1 MNSIF
6 RYMQHSSLAK
16 KCAVAILGASVAS
29 VSSNTLAY
37 EGVLETPAMPS
48 EKATDYLLVDIENVG
63 SRIVAVGSRGHILY
77 SDDRGA
83 NWIQASV
90 PVSVLLTAVDFVS
103 AEKGWAVGHGGVIL
117 HSNDGGVNW
126 VKQFDG
132 NKANDSNIDQAKA
145 YIAQLELELD
155 EAGGENSDL
164 EYAIEDAEYALEDA
178 KLDAEVGAA
187 KPLLDVMFLDD
198 KTGFVVGAYGFL
210 FKTDD
215 GGLTWANYGNRMDN
229 QDRFHLNAIAEL
241 EGGSLL
247 IGGEAGILFSSTD
260 NGESWSTLDSPY
272 DGSFFGIVSLEG
284 EGQALA
290 FGLRGNLFRT
300 ENAGSSWNQLN
311 SKTESTLMSGAFD
324 GNRKVSIAGNGG
336 VVVLSED
343 GGKTFSAYSR
353 EERLGHTALTYITRQ
368 RVALVGESGVELV
381 TPAGKNL

>member
-1 MNSIF
+1 MLNSP
-6 RYMQHSSLAK
+6 LAK
-16 KCAVAILGASVAS
+16 KCAVAMLGASVAS
-29 VSSNTLAY
+29 VSSNALAF

-48 EKATDYLLVDIENVG
+48 EKASDYLLVDIENVG
-63 SRIVAVGSRGHILY
+63 SRLVAVGARGHILY

-83 NWIQASV
+83 NWVQASV

-103 AEKGWAVGHGGVIL
+103 ADKGWAVGHGGVVL
-117 HSNDGGVNW
+117 HSNDGGINW

-132 NKANDSNIDQAKA
+132 NKANESNIEQARA
-145 YIAQLELELD
+145 YIAELEFELD
-155 EAGGENSDL
+155 EVGGEDSDL

-178 KLDAEVGAA
+178 QLDAEVGAA

-210 FKTDD
+210 FKTED
-215 GGLTWANYGNRMDN
+215 GGLTWANYGNRLDN
-229 QDRFHLNAIAEL
+229 LDRFHLNTIAEL
-241 EGGSLL
+241 EGGALL
-247 IGGEAGILFSSTD
+247 IGGEAGILFSSSD
-260 NGESWSTLDSPY
+260 QGESWETLDSPY
-272 DGSFFGIVSLEG
+272 DGSFFGLVPLEG
-284 EGQALA
+284 RGQALA

-300 ENAGSSWNQLN
+300 ENAGESWEQLSSN
-311 SKTESTLMSGAFD
+311 TESTLMSGAFD

-381 TPAGKNL
+381 TPSGKNL

>member
-1 MNSIF
+1 MNSIL
-6 RYMQHSSLAK
+6 RCMLNSPAVR
-16 KCAVAILGASVAS
+16 KCATAILGASIAS
-29 VSSNTLAY
+29 VSSSALSY
-37 EGVLETPAMPS
+37 ESVLKSPSMPS
-48 EKATDYLLVDIENVG
+48 EKASDYLLVDIENVG
-63 SRIVAVGSRGHILY
+63 SRLVAVGSRGHILY

-83 NWIQASV
+83 NWVQASV

-103 AEKGWAVGHGGVIL
+103 ADKGWAVGHGGVIL

-132 NKANDSNIDQAKA
+132 NKANESNIEQAKA
-145 YIAQLELELD
+145 YIAKLEFELD
-155 EAGGENSDL
+155 EAGGASSDL

-178 KLDAEVGAA
+178 EADAEVGAA

-210 FKTDD
+210 FKTED

-229 QDRFHLNAIAEL
+229 LDRFHLNTIAAL
-241 EGGSLL
+241 EGGTLL
-247 IGGEAGILFSSTD
+247 IGGEAGIMFRSAD
-260 NGESWSTLDSPY
+260 KGESWTTLDSPY
-272 DGSFFGIVSLEG
+272 DGSFFGIIPLEG
-284 EGQALA
+284 KGQALA

-300 ENAGSSWNQLN
+300 ENAGSSWKQLSSN
-311 SKTESTLMSGAFD
+311 TENTLMSGAFD

-353 EERLGHTALTYITRQ
+353 EDRLGHTALTYITRQ